1 MQVWPWFTVYNVKS
15 MISKKEGV
23 PPEKQFFGFQGK
35 RLQDTRTLLGDY
47 NIQRASTLSL
57 DLKTRP

>member
-1 MQVWPWFTVYNVKS
+1 